1 MYRAQPP
8 PRKYEEYAYVLDFN
22 SRGKSSTVRGREGI
36 IVTAIGEDRLTLLEV
51 LGIPNSTFEIGEKIY
66 IGKDG
71 RTKVLSVLGKM
82 EYDKISSSAQSEL
95 QTVVQ
100 TIVTAIGED
109 RLTLL
114 EILGIPNTTFE
125 IGEKIYIGKDGRTK
139 VLSVLGKMEYD
150 KISSSAQS
158 ELPTVVQTI
167 VTANE
172 SKFVEYLNN
181 ARPLT
186 PRIHALELIPGI
198 GKTYMKTML
207 EEREKKKFESYQ
219 DLQDRVGFKD
229 PVKHISERI
238 MDEITGESRMN
249 LFVKR

>member
-1 MYRAQPP
+1 MYRAHNP

-22 SRGKSSTVRGREGI
+22 PRGKSTTVRGREGI
-36 IVTAIGEDRLTLLEV
+36 IVTSIGEDRLTLLEV
-51 LGIPNSTFEIGEKIY
+51 LGVPNSTFEIGEKIY
-66 IGKDG
+66 IGKEG

-82 EYDKISSSAQSEL
+82 EYDHISSSSQSEL
-95 QTVVQ
+95 KGVVEN
-100 TIVTAIGED
+100 IVT
-109 RLTLL
+109 
-114 EILGIPNTTFE
+114 
-125 IGEKIYIGKDGRTK
+125 
-139 VLSVLGKMEYD
+139 V
-150 KISSSAQS
+150 
-158 ELPTVVQTI
+158 
-167 VTANE
+167 NE

-181 ARPLT
+181 AQPLT

-207 EEREKKKFESYQ
+207 EEREKKKFESYE
-219 DLQDRVGFKD
+219 DLQERVGFKD

>member
-1 MYRAQPP
+1 MHRAQSP

-22 SRGKSSTVRGREGI
+22 SRGKSSTVRGRDGI
-36 IVTAIGEDRLTLLEV
+36 IVTAIGEDRLTLLEI
-51 LGIPNSTFEIGEKIY
+51 LGVPNSTFEVGERIY

-82 EYDKISSSAQSEL
+82 DYDHVSSSAQSEL
-95 QTVVQ
+95 ESVVEN
-100 TIVTAIGED
+100 IVT
-109 RLTLL
+109 T
-114 EILGIPNTTFE
+114 
-125 IGEKIYIGKDGRTK
+125 
-139 VLSVLGKMEYD
+139 
-150 KISSSAQS
+150 
-158 ELPTVVQTI
+158 
-167 VTANE
+167 NE

-219 DLQDRVGFKD
+219 DLQDRVGFKE
-229 PVKHISERI
+229 PIKHISERI
-238 MDEITGESRMN
+238 MDEITGQSRMN

>member
-22 SRGKSSTVRGREGI
+22 PRGKSTTVRGREGI
-36 IVTAIGEDRLTLLEV
+36 IVTAVGEDRLTLLEV
-51 LGIPNSTFEIGEKIY
+51 LGTPNSSFDVGERIY
-66 IGKDG
+66 IGKEG

-82 EYDKISSSAQSEL
+82 EYEKISSSAQTEL
-95 QTVVQ
+95 PSVVEK
-100 TIVTAIGED
+100 IVTE
-109 RLTLL
+109 
-114 EILGIPNTTFE
+114 
-125 IGEKIYIGKDGRTK
+125 
-139 VLSVLGKMEYD
+139 
-150 KISSSAQS
+150 
-158 ELPTVVQTI
+158 
-167 VTANE
+167 NE

-207 EEREKKKFESYQ
+207 EERDKKKFESYT
-219 DLQDRVGFKD
+219 DLQERVGFKE
-229 PVKHISERI
+229 PVKHIAQRI